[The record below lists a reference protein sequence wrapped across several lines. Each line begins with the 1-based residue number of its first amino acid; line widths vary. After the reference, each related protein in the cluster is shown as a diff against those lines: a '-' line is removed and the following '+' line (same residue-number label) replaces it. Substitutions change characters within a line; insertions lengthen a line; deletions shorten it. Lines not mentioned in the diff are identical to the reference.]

1 MSNTLWEKAHLS
13 YDMFLV
19 HTRWNHSRISQ
30 LLNDRGDVFY
40 FSIVRDPVE
49 LFRSY
54 WDFYNLTHF
63 SNKTL
68 ETYARTT
75 IYRDVT
81 YKNKTRRTRGY
92 NQMLLDFGLNFQEV
106 LNKSSID
113 KDEKGAIELV
123 KNKVNEINNDFE
135 LVLLA
140 DDDYFNYSIILLK
153 NALCWQYEDMVNL
166 KLNSHSEKSIRQS
179 QISPWARKMIKGIF

>member
-1 MSNTLWEKAHLS
+1 
-13 YDMFLV
+13 
-19 HTRWNHSRISQ
+19 
-30 LLNDRGDVFY
+30 
-40 FSIVRDPVE
+40 
-49 LFRSY
+49 
-54 WDFYNLTHF
+54 
-63 SNKTL
+63 
-68 ETYARTT
+68 
-75 IYRDVT
+75 
-81 YKNKTRRTRGY
+81 
-92 NQMLLDFGLNFQEV
+92 MLLDFGLNFQEV

-140 DDDYFNYSIILLK
+140 DDDYFNDSIILLK